1 MVDNSTVEAI
11 SNVITYNSYYGLFL
25 TYVFPILLLVLIVFA
40 IGYLASINKKLKYVF
55 DEENSGTEYID
66 EDNQEQ
72 TNNKTLYDAT
82 IVPAVIVS
90 CLIVFL
96 ITNDHTVHGH

>member
-1 MVDNSTVEAI
+1 MADNSTVEAI

-55 DEENSGTEYID
+55 DEENSETEYI
-66 EDNQEQ
+66 EKEQ

-82 IVPAVIVS
+82 IIPAIIISVLV
-90 CLIVFL
+90 VFL
-96 ITNDHTVHGH
+96 TFIALFFSFD

>member
-55 DEENSGTEYID
+55 DEENSETEYI
-66 EDNQEQ
+66 EKEQ

-82 IVPAVIVS
+82 IIPAIIISVLV
-90 CLIVFL
+90 VFL
-96 ITNDHTVHGH
+96 TFIALIFSFD

>member
-55 DEENSGTEYID
+55 DEENSETEYI
-66 EDNQEQ
+66 EKEQ
-72 TNNKTLYDAT
+72 TNSKTLYDTA
-82 IVPAVIVS
+82 IIPAVIISV
-90 CLIVFL
+90 LGIFL
-96 ITNDHTVHGH
+96 ILMALIFSFD

>member
-25 TYVFPILLLVLIVFA
+25 TYVFPILLLVLVVFV

-55 DEENSGTEYID
+55 DEENSETEYI
-66 EDNQEQ
+66 EKEQ
-72 TNNKTLYDAT
+72 TNSKTLYDTT
-82 IVPAVIVS
+82 IIPAVI
-90 CLIVFL
+90 
-96 ITNDHTVHGH
+96 ITELTIYSS